1 MVGAVGIGREV
12 APRMVERDA
21 QAPGVRA
28 WVVDVDFVGR
38 IGRHSASAHHI
49 HLPIEVQSTRFTSG
63 SRYGRNGA
71 DAVSRRVEAERVGG
85 VDHRATLVI

>member
-1 MVGAVGIGREV
+1 MVGAVGIGWEV

-38 IGRHSASAHHI
+38 IGRYSAATHHI
-49 HLPIEVQSTRFTSG
+49 QPSVEVQPSRLTGS
-63 SRYGRNGA
+63 SRYSGNRANG
-71 DAVSRRVEAERVGG
+71 VSYWIEAEGSVG
-85 VDHRATLVI
+85 VHHRATLVV

>member
-1 MVGAVGIGREV
+1 MVGAVGIGWEV

-38 IGRHSASAHHI
+38 IGRYSAATHHI
-49 HLPIEVQSTRFTSG
+49 HFSVEVQPSRLTGS
-63 SRYGRNGA
+63 SRYSGNRANG
-71 DAVSRRVEAERVGG
+71 VSYWIEAEGSVRV
-85 VDHRATLVI
+85 HYRAPLII